1 MKLAHLLGIR
11 SDAGTDSRPMRIAPP
26 LRERHIIGTNG
37 ALALDSVYR
46 AVQIIQ
52 VAASQLTLD
61 AWRDTTPLT
70 GKAYP
75 AYLSHPWEDADQ
87 TDLVSEIVAS
97 LALRGNAYVRVV
109 RDDAGQ
115 VVGLRPLDPLECTPL
130 LSPKSNMRAVQ
141 WCGKTYGPRDIAH
154 LRLLRVPGEAEGL
167 GPIQACIR
175 QITGALEMSGYA
187 SEWIKNGGVP
197 TGILSTDQQINAE
210 KAREQAAIWNERNSH
225 DNGVAVL
232 GAGLKYQPLALKPE
246 EIQFIESR
254 QFDAV
259 TVARMFGIPS
269 HLSMTSAGGSNLTYQ
284 NIQDADL
291 SFIRWTEMAYLRPIE
306 TGLSKVLNG
315 KVSVRFN
322 LDAFLRPDTATRYAT
337 YKTGIDGGFITPQWV
352 QETEGINIQQQE
364 QGE

>member
-11 SDAGTDSRPMRIAPP
+11 SDASADSRPMRIAPP

-46 AVQIIQ
+46 SVQIIQ

-70 GKAYP
+70 GRAYP
-75 AYLSHPWEDADQ
+75 AYLAHPWEDADQ

-130 LSPKSNMRAVQ
+130 LSPKSNMRTVQ

-167 GPIQACIR
+167 GPIQACVR
-175 QITGALEMSGYA
+175 QINGALEMSGYA

-225 DNGVAVL
+225 DGGVAVL

-259 TVARMFGIPS
+259 AIARMFGIPS

-337 YKTGIDGGFITPQWV
+337 YKTGIEGGFITPQWV
-352 QETEGINIQQQE
+352 QETEGITIKQE